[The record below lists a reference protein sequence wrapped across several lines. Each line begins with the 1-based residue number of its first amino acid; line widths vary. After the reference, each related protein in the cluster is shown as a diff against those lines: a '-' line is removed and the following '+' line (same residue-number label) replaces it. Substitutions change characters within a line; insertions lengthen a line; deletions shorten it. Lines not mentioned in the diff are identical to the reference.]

1 MRHTHTHTLNRR
13 RVLANT
19 AGLTVASFL
28 PSHVLGG
35 AAGQVPPSE
44 CLNVAVIGTG
54 GQGVTNIKALHTH
67 PDVRIVAICDPAEFW
82 DNSHLY
88 YKHHGGRG
96 PALKVIEEHAR
107 QKGSAG
113 DHGCAVYLDYRVM
126 LEKMGRDID
135 AVLVAAPNHIHAV
148 ACLAAIEAGK
158 GVYCEKPLTRTV
170 YEARRVAAAAREA
183 KVATQMGNHG
193 HSSDDIR
200 RAVEWIRD
208 GAIGK
213 VRQVHGWRGG
223 PPRMTLTARP
233 RETPPLPA
241 GLDWDLWLGPAPAR
255 PFHPA
260 YTPLYF
266 HYWWDF
272 GTGTLGNFG
281 CHTLDTAAWALDLGH
296 PTMIE
301 ASSTELREETTPAAA
316 LYHYKFPA
324 RGPSSPEV
332 DLFWYDGGPM
342 PPRPA
347 WLEPNRNLP
356 RLGGLLIV
364 GDEGAILSG
373 SWSES
378 PRIIPEQ
385 KMREYK
391 QPAPRIPRSR
401 GHHRDWIDACK
412 GGPPA
417 SSNFDYAAHLTELVL
432 LGTVALRTGETIY
445 WDGPNLRATNT
456 PKAEPLVRGF
466 FRKGWE
472 I

>member
-1 MRHTHTHTLNRR
+1 MRQTQSLSRR
-13 RVLANT
+13 RLLAKA
-19 AGLTVASFL
+19 AGLTAASIV

-35 AAGQVPPSE
+35 PGRVAPSE
-44 CLNVAVIGTG
+44 QLNVAVVGTG
-54 GQGVTNIKALHTH
+54 GQGITNIKALLTH
-67 PDVRIVAICDPAEFW
+67 RDVKITAICDPAEFW
-82 DNSHLY
+82 DNSKLY

-96 PALKVIEEHAR
+96 PALKAIEEHFR
-107 QKGSAG
+107 QSGSAG
-113 DHGCAVYLDYRVM
+113 PHGCAVYVDYRVM
-126 LEKMGRDID
+126 LEKAAKDID
-135 AVLVAAPNHIHAV
+135 AVLIAAPNHVHAV
-148 ACLAAIEAGK
+148 ACMAAIQAGK
-158 GVYCEKPLTRTV
+158 GVYCEKPLTHSI

-213 VRQVHGWRGG
+213 VRQVHGWQGG
-223 PPRMTLTARP
+223 PPRMRLTERP
-233 RETPPLPA
+233 KETPPVPE
-241 GLDWDLWLGPAPAR
+241 GLNWDLWLGPAPQR

-260 YTPLYF
+260 YAPLVW

-272 GTGTLGNFG
+272 GSGTLGNYG

-301 ASSTELREETTPAAA
+301 ASSSELSEETAPMAA
-316 LYHYKFPA
+316 LYHYKFPS
-324 RGPSSPEV
+324 RGPAPEV

-342 PPRPA
+342 PPRPDC
-347 WLEPNRNLP
+347 LEPNRDLP
-356 RLGGLLIV
+356 RLGGSLIV
-364 GDEGAILSG
+364 GDQGAILSG

-385 KMREYK
+385 KMKEYR
-391 QPAPRIPRSR
+391 QPPQTLPRSQ
-401 GHHRDWIDACK
+401 GHHRDWINACK

-417 SSNFDYAAHLTELVL
+417 SSNFDFAAHLTELVL
-432 LGTVALRTGETIY
+432 LGKVALRTGETIH
-445 WDGPNLRATNT
+445 WDGPNMRAVNS
-456 PKAEPLVRGF
+456 PKAEPLIHGY

>member
-1 MRHTHTHTLNRR
+1 MCHASALSRR
-13 RVLANT
+13 RLLAGA
-19 AGLTVASFL
+19 AGLTVAGIV
-28 PSHVLGG
+28 PAHVLGG
-35 AAGQVPPSE
+35 PGRVPPSE
-44 CLNVAVIGTG
+44 QLNVAVIGTG
-54 GQGVTNIKALHTH
+54 GQGVTNIKALLTH
-67 PDVRIVAICDPAEFW
+67 PDVKITAICDPAEFW

-96 PALKVIEEHAR
+96 PALKAIEEHFR
-107 QKGSAG
+107 QAGSSG
-113 DHGCAVYLDYRVM
+113 HHSPAVYMDYRIM
-126 LEKMGRDID
+126 LEKAGKDID
-135 AVLVAAPNHIHAV
+135 AVLIAAPNHVHAV
-148 ACLAAIEAGK
+148 ACMAAIQAGK
-158 GVYCEKPLTRTV
+158 GVYCEKPLTRTI

-223 PPRMTLTARP
+223 PPRMTLTERP
-233 RETPPLPA
+233 KETPPVPE
-241 GLDWDLWLGPAPAR
+241 GLDWDLWLGPAPER

-260 YTPLYF
+260 YAPLLF

-272 GTGTLGNFG
+272 GTGTLGNYG
-281 CHTLDTAAWALDLGH
+281 CHTLDTATWALDLEH
-296 PTMIE
+296 PTMVE
-301 ASSTELREETTPAAA
+301 ASSSELSAETAPLVA

-324 RGPSSPEV
+324 RGTSPEV
-332 DLFWYDGGPM
+332 DLFWYDGGPT
-342 PPRPA
+342 PPRPDC
-347 WLEPNRNLP
+347 LEPNRDLP
-356 RLGGLLIV
+356 RLGGSLIV
-364 GDEGAILSG
+364 GDEGAIVSG

-378 PRIIPEQ
+378 PRIIPER

-391 QPAPRIPRSR
+391 QPSQTIPRSQ
-401 GHHRDWIDACK
+401 GHHRDWINACK

-432 LGTVALRTGETIY
+432 LGTVALRTGETIH
-445 WDGPNLRATNT
+445 WDGPNMRAINS
-456 PKAEPLVRGF
+456 PKAEPLIHGH